1 MRVCLGWGG
10 LELLAERSDPTSPIR
25 TLKSPS
31 LPFTNDRE
39 LFRRS
44 LGRAPGPRTALSL
57 VTSSLG
63 PRTEG
68 AGPG

>member
-1 MRVCLGWGG
+1 MRVYLGRGG
-10 LELLAERSDPTSPIR
+10 LELLAERSGPTSPILN
-25 TLKSPS
+25 LKSPS
-31 LPFTNDRE
+31 LPFTNDGE

-63 PRTEG
+63 PRMKG